1 MHLNKKNWTVR
12 HSSSIIK
19 EYAQEKLILSMQKT
33 EMILLKDALEKT
45 SNYKVKMPGTNENKR
60 QILGVFVYRFVRDD
74 A

>member
-1 MHLNKKNWTVR
+1 
-12 HSSSIIK
+12 
-19 EYAQEKLILSMQKT
+19 MQKT

-45 SNYKVKMPGTNENKR
+45 SNYKVKMPGTKNKR